1 MPIRMKYTL
10 FTLAVL
16 LMNTVATLAQEEAA
30 AEAEGAPPGVSM
42 FLLLLG
48 LGAIA
53 LVGYVTARRDT
64 SNES

>member
-10 FTLAVL
+10 FTLALL

-48 LGAIA
+48 LGSIA